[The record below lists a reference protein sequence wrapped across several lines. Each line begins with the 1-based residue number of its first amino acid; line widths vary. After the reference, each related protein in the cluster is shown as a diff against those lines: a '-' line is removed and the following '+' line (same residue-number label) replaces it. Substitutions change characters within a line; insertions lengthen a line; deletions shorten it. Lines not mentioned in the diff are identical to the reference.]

1 MLFRTLVMSTYLTEV
16 LNILTFY
23 LIVCPMKT
31 KIDFTLKNTILK
43 LVKTL
48 YAMDI
53 DIIWFFGNE
62 VI

>member
-1 MLFRTLVMSTYLTEV
+1 
-16 LNILTFY
+16 
-23 LIVCPMKT
+23 MKT
-31 KIDFTLKNTILK
+31 KIDFTLKNKILK

-62 VI
+62 VIQNHITPIT